1 MTVRRVD
8 AWFFSCDFEGGVNFF
23 HHKMIQFLYELGA
36 EFYKSAPFP
45 PPIMLDPESKIK
57 PDGRLIGSIR
67 STHPLLNTAIESD
80 EVKKGFLALYGDG
93 ICDKSF
99 RISASGW
106 RDDRE
111 GFETIIQQLATG
123 RVEFLKLIVSKMGVK
138 IAFVDDVWGTKFTD
152 KSLDEVKCRHLFW
165 TTYFG
170 PRYVEKYGRE
180 FLLNTPAFKTEELEG
195 GVLIT
200 VTEKFLDFAL
210 NDPNETLKYLRQEF
224 KGMRANRF
232 KIHEAF

>member
-1 MTVRRVD
+1 M
-8 AWFFSCDFEGGVNFF
+8 F
-23 HHKMIQFLYELGA
+23 HRNMVQFLREIGA
-36 EFYKSAPFP
+36 RFFKTAPFP
-45 PPIMLDPESKIK
+45 PPEEKDPESSIK
-57 PDGRLIGSIR
+57 RNGRLIGSIVC
-67 STHPLLNTAIESD
+67 THPLLGTAIKSD
-80 EVKKGFLALYGDG
+80 AVKDGFLALYGNG

-99 RISASGW
+99 RISAEGL
-106 RDDRE
+106 RDDGE
-111 GFETIIQQLATG
+111 GFETNIQHLATG
-123 RVEFLKLIVSKMGVK
+123 RVEFLKLIVSKMGVQL
-138 IAFVDDVWGTKFTD
+138 AFVDDVWGTKFTD
-152 KSLDEVKCRHLFW
+152 KSLAEARCRHLFW

-170 PRYVEKYGRE
+170 PSYVEKYGRD

-210 NDPNETLKYLRQEF
+210 NEPKETLKYLRQEF